1 MDYQL
6 TQHAQD
12 ALEKRRIPR
21 KWMEKALFSPEWTEP
36 DSIDGDLE
44 HRLAAIEEFQG
55 RILRVIVNVA
65 VDPPRVITVYF
76 DRRRK
81 SR

>member
-6 TQHAQD
+6 TKHAED

-21 KWMEKALFSPEWTEP
+21 EWMERVLFSPEWTEP
-36 DSIDGDLE
+36 DSLAAGVE
-44 HRLAAIEEFQG
+44 HRLAPIAEFQG
-55 RILRVIVNVA
+55 RILRVVVNAA
-65 VDPPRVITVYF
+65 VEPARVITVYF

-81 SR
+81 AR

>member
-6 TQHAQD
+6 TKHAED

-21 KWMEKALFSPEWTEP
+21 EWMERVLFSPEWTEP
-36 DSIDGDLE
+36 DSLAAGLE
-44 HRLAAIEEFQG
+44 HRLAPIGEFQG

-81 SR
+81 PR

>member
-6 TQHAQD
+6 TKHAED
-12 ALEKRRIPR
+12 ALEKRGIPR
-21 KWMEKALFSPEWTEP
+21 EWMERVFSRPEWTEP
-36 DSIDGDLE
+36 DALVAGVE
-44 HRLAAIEEFQG
+44 HRLGPIAEFQG
-55 RILRVIVNVA
+55 RILRVVVNAA
-65 VDPPRVITVYF
+65 VDPVRVITVYF